1 MAEYSAIAVQT
12 VNPGESIAF
21 TESTSPCRRGF
32 IRHNDGSGNFLLN
45 GWIPNTNT
53 GCPCCNNYDRDADY
67 LVDFGA
73 NIALP
78 TGGTVGEISV
88 AYSIDGGTD
97 QASIMRVTPAAVNQ
111 YFNVSRSKEVEIFS
125 NCCQTIT
132 IRNTS
137 DQPILVQ
144 DATLRI
150 TRPDLLYSR

>member
-12 VNPGESIAF
+12 VNPGESIIF
-21 TESTSPCRRGF
+21 TATTSSCRRGF
-32 IRHNDGSGNFLLN
+32 VRHNDETGNFLLS
-45 GWIPNTNT
+45 GWVPNNNY
-53 GCPCCNNYDRDADY
+53 CPCCGNESSAVY

-73 NIALP
+73 NIAVP
-78 TGGTVGEISV
+78 EGGTAGEISV

-97 QASIMRVTPAAVNQ
+97 AASVMTVTPAAIEQ
-111 YFNVSRSKEVEIFS
+111 YFNVSRSKEVDIWN

-137 DQPILVQ
+137 DQAILVQ
-144 DATLRI
+144 QATLRI

>member
-12 VNPGESIAF
+12 VNPGESIIF
-21 TESTSPCRRGF
+21 TATTSPCRRGF
-32 IRHNDGSGNFLLN
+32 VRHNDETGNFLLS
-45 GWIPNTNT
+45 GWVPNNNY
-53 GCPCCNNYDRDADY
+53 CPCCGNEPSAVY

-73 NIALP
+73 NIAVP
-78 TGGTVGEISV
+78 EGGTAGEISV

-97 QASIMRVTPAAVNQ
+97 AASVMTVTPAAIEEF
-111 YFNVSRSKEVEIFS
+111 FNVSRSKEVDIWN

-137 DQPILVQ
+137 DQAILVQ
-144 DATLRI
+144 QATLRI